1 MRHAHLTKGFATDK
15 PVLADKAKQPRQHL
29 VGAGAV
35 VTVKQDDFGDL
46 FAGDLPFTP
55 QAQHVL
61 CVVAFIQVAHACL
74 AGKERLEAFPL
85 QVIQQGDGRDV
96 RVTLAA
102 GFMFSS
108 LKTLGT

>member
-1 MRHAHLTKGFATDK
+1 
-15 PVLADKAKQPRQHL
+15 
-29 VGAGAV
+29 
-35 VTVKQDDFGDL
+35 VTVKQNDFGDL
-46 FAGDLPFTP
+46 FTGNLAFTP
-55 QAQHVL
+55 EAQHVL
-61 CVVAFIQVAHACL
+61 CVVAFIQVTHACL

-96 RVTLAA
+96 RVTFAA